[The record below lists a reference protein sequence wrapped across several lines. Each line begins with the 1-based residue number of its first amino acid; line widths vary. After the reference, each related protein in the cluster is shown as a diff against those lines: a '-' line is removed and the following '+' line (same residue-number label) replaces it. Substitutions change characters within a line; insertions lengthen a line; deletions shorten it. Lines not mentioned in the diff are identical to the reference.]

1 MATDDTRPAGGGS
14 DRPMW
19 SMLDDEL
26 RRAVEDEGELVEA
39 GRLIVRRLVA
49 KAHKG
54 DMAAI
59 KEIFDR
65 MDGKPVPGTAP
76 DTGPHK
82 LIFAWK
88 DYQYPWTAELDAA
101 VEGRGDDGEANNPGV
116 V

>member
-1 MATDDTRPAGGGS
+1 MATDDTRPGGGES

-19 SMLDDEL
+19 SMLEDEL
-26 RRAVEDEGELVEA
+26 RRAVEADGELVEA

-65 MDGKPVPGTAP
+65 MDGKPVPAAAP
-76 DTGPHK
+76 DKGPRK
-82 LIFAWK
+82 LIFAWR
-88 DYQYPWTAELDAA
+88 DYQYPWTAELDPA
-101 VEGRGDDGEANNPGV
+101 VEARGDDGATNNSGIV
-116 V
+116 